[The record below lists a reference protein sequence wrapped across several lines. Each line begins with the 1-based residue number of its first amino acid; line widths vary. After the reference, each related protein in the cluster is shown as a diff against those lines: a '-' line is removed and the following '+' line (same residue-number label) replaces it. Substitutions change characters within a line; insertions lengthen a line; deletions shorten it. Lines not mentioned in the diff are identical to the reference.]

1 MDSQRSEFI
10 VRGST
15 VSEIYSVEFDYRRDI
30 LYWADQDSDS
40 VKVGFHLLEMF
51 ERLQNLLTRNELP
64 EGFLYSL

>member
-40 VKVGFHLLEMF
+40 VKVCFHLLEMF
-51 ERLQNLLTRNELP
+51 ERLRNFLTRNEMP

>member
-1 MDSQRSEFI
+1 MDSQSSESI

-40 VKVGFHLLEMF
+40 LKVGFHLLDMLSTKQGE
-51 ERLQNLLTRNELP
+51 NL
-64 EGFLYSL
+64 F